1 VPRAPERACD
11 GQIGA
16 VVFNPSG
23 ATRILGTSIRIG
35 MPLGSEVAAWHRPG
49 AKAPDG
55 SYALFRCGK
64 NRVELVADA
73 AASRTV
79 WYVQTADSFIASTS
93 QRAIVSLL
101 GSFEANPNVIPWM
114 LSSGTLGP
122 DGGWDAR
129 VQQVLPGEHLTLD
142 RARWRV
148 SHDVA
153 PVNFEPTDG
162 ISRRKLAGRFA
173 SVLDEVAA
181 ELKFDP
187 AKWVLPL
194 SGGVDSRGLLSMVS
208 EHGDIRTIT
217 WGLNMAVRNATTDA
231 VIAHRVAAQFGV
243 ENRYFSTNLSAES
256 RERLIERF
264 LVAGEGRI
272 ANIPPFLDGFA
283 VWRELHGQGLD
294 GIVRGDEAFGCGF
307 VRNLKEVRH
316 VTKLT
321 TLSDHIDAN
330 TLASFE
336 LAPQSLPSR
345 LMRRDNETLAT
356 WRDRLYQQHRLP
368 KLLAGISDLQAN
380 YVEVVNPLLSR
391 RILAC
396 VRELPDELRT
406 GKSLWR
412 QFVRA
417 RSGKIP
423 FAQSAA
429 VLPLAEFV
437 NDTSMLEFMLSEL
450 AEEDIFSPMLR
461 ERICSS
467 LRSALTVDAGRRRKV
482 GARERLARFAPS
494 GLRNA
499 ARRWMPATLE
509 LQPAVFAFRAL
520 IVARMNRL
528 LKADAAN
535 LESDF
540 RDVVSL

>member
-1 VPRAPERACD
+1 
-11 GQIGA
+11 
-16 VVFNPSG
+16 
-23 ATRILGTSIRIG
+23 
-35 MPLGSEVAAWHRPG
+35 
-49 AKAPDG
+49 
-55 SYALFRCGK
+55 
-64 NRVELVADA
+64 
-73 AASRTV
+73 
-79 WYVQTADSFIASTS
+79 
-93 QRAIVSLL
+93 
-101 GSFEANPNVIPWM
+101 
-114 LSSGTLGP
+114 
-122 DGGWDAR
+122 
-129 VQQVLPGEHLTLD
+129 
-142 RARWRV
+142 
-148 SHDVA
+148 
-153 PVNFEPTDG
+153 
-162 ISRRKLAGRFA
+162 
-173 SVLDEVAA
+173 
-181 ELKFDP
+181 
-187 AKWVLPL
+187 
-194 SGGVDSRGLLSMVS
+194 
-208 EHGDIRTIT
+208 
-217 WGLNMAVRNATTDA
+217 
-231 VIAHRVAAQFGV
+231 
-243 ENRYFSTNLSAES
+243 
-256 RERLIERF
+256 
-264 LVAGEGRI
+264 
-272 ANIPPFLDGFA
+272 
-283 VWRELHGQGLD
+283 
-294 GIVRGDEAFGCGF
+294 
-307 VRNLKEVRH
+307 
-316 VTKLT
+316 
-321 TLSDHIDAN
+321 
-330 TLASFE
+330 
-336 LAPQSLPSR
+336 
-345 LMRRDNETLAT
+345 MRRDNETLAT

-423 FAQSAA
+423 FARSAA

-437 NDTSMLEFMLSEL
+437 NDTRMLEFMLSEL